1 MTATETTVTTTAGPT
16 RTVGTATAEALRTAT
31 AVVGPARARH
41 HVDETGT
48 ALPLVRGANVSMA
61 RSRDVLG
68 VLRPRTV
75 AEARQVVQV
84 FDRFPGACGL
94 QAISTGH
101 NWGLGS
107 REPAHDDV
115 VTLDLGDLTEIRAL
129 DVDRGWAVIEP
140 GVTQGRLAALL
151 AGTSRMLNVTNSA
164 STTSVIGN
172 ALERGVGFRAQR
184 TDDVLG
190 LEVLLA
196 DGELVRVGWWPDA
209 ERHTPVYPH
218 GLGPGLADL
227 FVQSDLGI
235 VTAAA
240 VRLLPRPQAQRV
252 VRLRFTD
259 AGLVAAVD
267 TIRGWLVAGLVD
279 AVPKIYDAAATTRY
293 GGDAAA
299 GQFVAHLCVDGTD
312 RTIDT
317 LVGLLVDEA
326 HASGAFVSVSASD
339 ADRDL
344 VDVDVAHNFA
354 GDPSSNDAV
363 FEKTFGTTPAGLD
376 ESGHGWLFF
385 LPLVPMTGADVAA
398 AHRLKERIAA
408 ETGVRFGY
416 VVHVLSTDYADFV
429 MSVRFA
435 AADRDRVHA
444 ALDLAHELFAE
455 AGFRPYRLD
464 VDHAAWVDRLDPDPG
479 ARALLARLKTA
490 LDPRGTIAPNRYGV
504 A

>member
-1 MTATETTVTTTAGPT
+1 MTTTETPVTTRTTHTATGD
-16 RTVGTATAEALRTAT
+16 ALRTAT

-41 HVDETGT
+41 HLDASGT
-48 ALPLVRGANVSMA
+48 ALPLARGANVSMF
-61 RSRDVLG
+61 RSRAVLG

-75 AEARQVVQV
+75 TEARRVVQV

-140 GVTQGRLAALL
+140 GVTQGALAARL

-190 LEVLLA
+190 LEVLLP
-196 DGELVRVGWWPDA
+196 DGELVRVGWWPDVT
-209 ERHTPVYPH
+209 RHTPVYPH

-240 VRLLPRPQAQRV
+240 VRLLPRPEAQRV
-252 VRLRFTD
+252 VRLRFTA
-259 AGLVAAVD
+259 AGLVEAVD
-267 TIRGWLVAGLVD
+267 AIRSWLVAGLVD
-279 AVPKIYDAAATTRY
+279 AVPKLYDAAATNRY
-293 GGDAAA
+293 GGEATA
-299 GQFVAHLCVDGTD
+299 GEFVAHLCVDGTA

-317 LVGLLVDEA
+317 LAGLLVDEA
-326 HASGAFVSVSASD
+326 RASGAFVAVSADD

-344 VDVDVAHNFA
+344 VAVDVAHDFA
-354 GDPSSNDAV
+354 GDPTSNDAV

-376 ESGHGWLFF
+376 DSGHGWLFF
-385 LPLVPMTGADVAA
+385 LPMVPLTGADIAA
-398 AHRLKERIAA
+398 AHLLKERIAA
-408 ETGVRFGY
+408 ETGVRFGS
-416 VVHVLSTDYADFV
+416 VVHVLAADYADFV
-429 MSVRFA
+429 MSVRFP

-464 VDHAAWVDRLDPDPG
+464 VNHAAWVDRLDPDPG
-479 ARALLARLKTA
+479 ARALLGRLKTA
-490 LDPRGTIAPNRYGV
+490 LDPNGTIAPNRYGLPPR
-504 A
+504 